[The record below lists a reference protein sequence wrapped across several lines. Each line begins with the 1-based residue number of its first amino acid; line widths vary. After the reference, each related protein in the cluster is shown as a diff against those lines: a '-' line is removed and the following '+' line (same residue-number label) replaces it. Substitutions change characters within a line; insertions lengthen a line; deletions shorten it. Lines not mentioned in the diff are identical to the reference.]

1 MKISRFNK
9 EGYPDPTTY
18 QALTNIEKERKAKA
32 AEARREHDRRCWEC
46 TRCNNCK
53 SAFKMT
59 TLCENY
65 NQRKRRMSK
74 NA

>member
-1 MKISRFNK
+1 MKISKYNY

-46 TRCNNCK
+46 TRCNTCK
-53 SAFKMT
+53 RAFKMT

>member
-1 MKISRFNK
+1 MKISKYNY